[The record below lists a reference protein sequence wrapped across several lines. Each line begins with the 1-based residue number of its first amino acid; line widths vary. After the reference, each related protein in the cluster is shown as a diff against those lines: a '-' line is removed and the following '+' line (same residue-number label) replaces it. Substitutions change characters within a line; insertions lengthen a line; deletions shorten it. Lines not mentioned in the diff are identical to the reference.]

1 VTHEPTDEKGKL
13 RQRAEEH
20 LRHEPETGDALSREE
35 AQRVLHELR
44 VHQIELEMQNAELRN
59 TQEELTVTRDLYRD
73 LYDFAPVGY
82 LTLNR
87 EGRVLQVN
95 LTCERLLNQTRHAL
109 LRQSFS
115 DFVARDAQDT
125 YHFFWQRLLHDNMP
139 QMAEMQMV
147 RAGGTS
153 FWAHLEVTVVLQDP
167 GDATASAVAYRV
179 TITDITDRKLAEETS
194 VHQAAEL
201 AATMASLADGLVVF
215 NPAGDIIR
223 MNAAASLLLGYA
235 PDGQTMP
242 LAEYL
247 HRLQVEALD
256 GSVIPPSEMPTA
268 RALRG
273 ETTLG
278 ALMVL
283 HHPDHTVWVLASAAP
298 IRTPDGEQSGAVATF
313 TDITPLHNL
322 QEQQLLLHL
331 VSHDLR
337 TPLAIISGYVSL
349 IADRVQELG
358 VNGAITTSLNA
369 IQHSVKRMVVMIE
382 DLTELA
388 RVEGGQLQ
396 LKREPVELPTYLRD
410 FLQRSAAV
418 FDESRIHLD
427 VAAAVPA
434 VLADND
440 RLERIVSNLLSNAI
454 KYSDPGSLVLLRVHT
469 QDDEIVVSVTDHGRG
484 IPAEDVPHLFQRF
497 YRAKSERRA
506 EGIGLGLYITK
517 ALVEAHGGRI
527 WVESEVGRGSMFSFT
542 LPMA

>member
-1 VTHEPTDEKGKL
+1 
-13 RQRAEEH
+13 
-20 LRHEPETGDALSREE
+20 
-35 AQRVLHELR
+35 
-44 VHQIELEMQNAELRN
+44 
-59 TQEELTVTRDLYRD
+59 
-73 LYDFAPVGY
+73 
-82 LTLNR
+82 
-87 EGRVLQVN
+87 
-95 LTCERLLNQTRHAL
+95 
-109 LRQSFS
+109 
-115 DFVARDAQDT
+115 
-125 YHFFWQRLLHDNMP
+125 
-139 QMAEMQMV
+139 
-147 RAGGTS
+147 
-153 FWAHLEVTVVLQDP
+153 
-167 GDATASAVAYRV
+167 
-179 TITDITDRKLAEETS
+179 
-194 VHQAAEL
+194 
-201 AATMASLADGLVVF
+201 
-215 NPAGDIIR
+215 
-223 MNAAASLLLGYA
+223 
-235 PDGQTMP
+235 
-242 LAEYL
+242 
-247 HRLQVEALD
+247 
-256 GSVIPPSEMPTA
+256 MPTA